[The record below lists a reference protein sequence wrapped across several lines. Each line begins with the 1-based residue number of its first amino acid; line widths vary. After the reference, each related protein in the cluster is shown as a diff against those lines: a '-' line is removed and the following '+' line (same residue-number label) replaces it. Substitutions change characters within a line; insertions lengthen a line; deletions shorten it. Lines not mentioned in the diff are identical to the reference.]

1 MAKIN
6 KLMGKDSYEWKFST
20 VGGVTRV
27 NIETGAD
34 VAHLNELDQKLWTVL
49 SCPVSG
55 LEFDEKT
62 LRLMDSNNDGRIRVG
77 EVVAASQWLT
87 KVLKDMNYLLE
98 GKDCIDFSQVQAD
111 SDEGKEVLE
120 SAKLIL
126 KQLGAEKESISLADV
141 AEYMAGYEEKCKAEY
156 TAANPDPF
164 EPPYGDKS
172 DDAEAA
178 VNALRAKVADW
189 FMRCKLVQFDEE
201 ASGVL
206 DVQVEKIASISANN
220 LAASTAEIADY
231 PLARP
236 SKEALLPLNGGI
248 NPAWQGQFAT
258 LKALVLDVDFAG
270 KESIS
275 EEEWNGVLAKVDAYT
290 AWKAAGETAMN
301 EAVAEQLKVHSAAIE
316 PVEKLLR
323 LCRDFFKLLRN
334 FVVFK
339 DFYNRA
345 PGTEAIF
352 QAGVLFVDQRS
363 CELCV
368 KVSDMPKHLA
378 TAGKSGLYLLY
389 CHCVSK
395 VLGKE
400 MDIAA
405 AVTDGD
411 VKELHEGKNA
421 VFYDRAGNDWDA
433 TITKIIDNPIS
444 IRQAFWSPYRKF
456 GNWITE
462 KITKNAQEK
471 EAKQFENMTAKAD
484 ETSTSLTA
492 KPDEAAAAAAKAD
505 EKKAQVFDI
514 AKFAGIFAAIGLALG
529 AIGAALATLGGF
541 IMDKWYNIILLVAA
555 VVIFISGPSMLL
567 AWLKLRKR
575 NIGPLLNANGWAINS
590 VVKINTTFG
599 QTLTAMAKFPK
610 VVGKDP
616 LADKKMAWWKKCLI
630 WLVVLA
636 ALFVVGFRLV
646 EHRWVWEP
654 KPVEVEEVVAD
665 EAVAEGMVGDTIL
678 MVRPKVDE
686 DGVPLYDEDGEPIM
700 EAYTHVVTEEEL

>member
-1 MAKIN
+1 
-6 KLMGKDSYEWKFST
+6 
-20 VGGVTRV
+20 
-27 NIETGAD
+27 
-34 VAHLNELDQKLWTVL
+34 
-49 SCPVSG
+49 
-55 LEFDEKT
+55 
-62 LRLMDSNNDGRIRVG
+62 
-77 EVVAASQWLT
+77 
-87 KVLKDMNYLLE
+87 
-98 GKDCIDFSQVQAD
+98 
-111 SDEGKEVLE
+111 
-120 SAKLIL
+120 
-126 KQLGAEKESISLADV
+126 
-141 AEYMAGYEEKCKAEY
+141 
-156 TAANPDPF
+156 
-164 EPPYGDKS
+164 
-172 DDAEAA
+172 
-178 VNALRAKVADW
+178 
-189 FMRCKLVQFDEE
+189 
-201 ASGVL
+201 
-206 DVQVEKIASISANN
+206 
-220 LAASTAEIADY
+220 
-231 PLARP
+231 
-236 SKEALLPLNGGI
+236 
-248 NPAWQGQFAT
+248 
-258 LKALVLDVDFAG
+258 
-270 KESIS
+270 
-275 EEEWNGVLAKVDAYT
+275 
-290 AWKAAGETAMN
+290 
-301 EAVAEQLKVHSAAIE
+301 
-316 PVEKLLR
+316 
-323 LCRDFFKLLRN
+323 
-334 FVVFK
+334 
-339 DFYNRA
+339 
-345 PGTEAIF
+345 
-352 QAGVLFVDQRS
+352 
-363 CELCV
+363 
-368 KVSDMPKHLA
+368 MPKHLA

-411 VKELHEGKNA
+411 IKELHEGKNA

-456 GNWITE
+456 GNWVTE
-462 KITKNAQEK
+462 KINKNAQEK

-492 KPDEAAAAAAKAD
+492 KPDEAAAAAAKTE
-505 EKKAQVFDI
+505 EKKAQMFDI

-541 IMDKWYNIILLVAA
+541 IMDKWYNIILLIAA

-654 KPVEVEEVVAD
+654 KPVEVEEVVAE
-665 EAVAEGMVGDTIL
+665 EAVAEDAVAAEAP
-678 MVRPKVDE
+678 VVADE
-686 DGVPLYDEDGEPIM
+686 
-700 EAYTHVVTEEEL
+700 ATEEAPVEEPAQE

>member
-6 KLMGKDSYEWKFST
+6 KLMGKGAYEWKFST

-111 SDEGKEVLE
+111 TDEGKEVLE

-352 QAGVLFVDQRS
+352 QAGVLFIDQRS

-411 VKELHEGKNA
+411 IKELHEGKNA

-456 GNWITE
+456 GNWVTE
-462 KITKNAQEK
+462 KINKNAQEK

-492 KPDEAAAAAAKAD
+492 KPDEAAAAAAKTE
-505 EKKAQVFDI
+505 EKKAQMFDI
-514 AKFAGIFAAIGLALG
+514 AKFAGIFAAIGLALA
-529 AIGAALATLGGF
+529 AIGSALAALGGF
-541 IMDKWYNIILLVAA
+541 VMAKWYNIILLVAA

-590 VVKINTTFG
+590 VVKVNTTFG
-599 QTLTAMAKFPK
+599 QTLTSMAKFPK

-654 KPVEVEEVVAD
+654 KPVEVEEVVAE
-665 EAVAEGMVGDTIL
+665 EAVAEDAVAAEAP
-678 MVRPKVDE
+678 VVADE
-686 DGVPLYDEDGEPIM
+686 
-700 EAYTHVVTEEEL
+700 ATEEAPVEEPAQE

>member
-492 KPDEAAAAAAKAD
+492 KPDDAAAAAAKAD

-665 EAVAEGMVGDTIL
+665 EAVAEDAVAAEAP
-678 MVRPKVDE
+678 VVADE
-686 DGVPLYDEDGEPIM
+686 AAEEAPVEEPAQ
-700 EAYTHVVTEEEL
+700 E